1 MIVITQIA
9 STPIITCESPMI
21 ISCAI
26 NVQKDTLGMSFI
38 GNYARALKNEILS
51 LRAGDMVKVEGK
63 VVNNVLLVSG
73 ITMQGKMIGRN
84 IDVCA

>member
-9 STPIITCESPMI
+9 STPVITCESPMI
-21 ISCAI
+21 ISCAV
-26 NVQKDTLGMSFI
+26 NVQRDTVEMNFI
-38 GNYARALKNEILS
+38 GDYARAMKNEILS
-51 LRAGDMVKVEGK
+51 LRTGDTVKVEGK

-84 IDVCA
+84 ADVYA